1 MCADAGFAQ
10 GEGEERDEGGDAAC
24 EWGLFTQI
32 RPFDCKRE
40 VGVTMPTLKRFLNSS
55 FIISV
60 RVSRCVS
67 RVVASSSLKISSFF
81 LQYSSMFSS
90 RALVARIQIVLEQ
103 SIVRRSRR
111 S

>member
-1 MCADAGFAQ
+1 
-10 GEGEERDEGGDAAC
+10 
-24 EWGLFTQI
+24 
-32 RPFDCKRE
+32 
-40 VGVTMPTLKRFLNSS
+40 MPTQVSLKEKGRKGMKEEMRPVSGGLKRLLNSS
-55 FIISV
+55 FIFSV

-81 LQYSSMFSS
+81 LQYSSICSS

-103 SIVRRSRR
+103 LIVRRSRR